1 MEHKMKNGLGKMSVK
16 DLRALRDRVDQAITE
31 LEERAELKTKLAD
44 LADKAG
50 FSVGELFGKKRSPVP
65 IKYRNPQ
72 NASETWT
79 GRGRRPRWLTKA
91 GGDIERFRVA

>member
-1 MEHKMKNGLGKMSVK
+1 MKNGQLGKMSVK

-31 LEERAELKTKLAD
+31 REREERAELKAKLAD
-44 LADKAG
+44 LAAKSG
-50 FSVGELFGKKRSPVP
+50 FSVGELFGKSKARGPVA

-79 GRGRRPRWLTKA
+79 GRGRRPRWITKA
-91 GGDIERFRVA
+91 GGDVERFRI